1 MKENYVSKSTMA
13 RAAAI
18 ALAYALTGPI
28 GMTSAADLS
37 AVEQSKPQTSGAM
50 ILDIQAILN
59 RWEPIA
65 VAAGAGSS
73 YWREM
78 YATQLAQLSDYW
90 VRQVALV
97 NVDGSNPRASYAR
110 FTQAFVNARF
120 NMVREAQSGKGSLK
134 LGSTTSDQVFIPI
147 TPCRVVDT
155 RNVGG
160 AIGGGTSRAFYFY
173 TASNAFSWSTQGGA
187 GFPAGT
193 PAVSTCPGTVTIGSG
208 GLLGNVPPSAAM
220 ATVTVVNA
228 SAPGNFLIWSGVGA
242 SPTSSALNWAAGQ
255 VLANTTVIPAGPQS
269 GGALHFTVQVNSSGF
284 ADVIVDIVGYFT
296 ENAATALQCATTTV
310 TGNPSD
316 SVGDLADYTVA
327 LPGCPAGYAQTGTG
341 CSFGNISGVYLI
353 EHATEGSFN
362 DCKWRNVSGGP
373 VSGSN
378 FRADSRCCRVP
389 GQ

>member
-255 VLANTTVIPAGPQS
+255 VLANTT
-269 GGALHFTVQVNSSGF
+269 ALKV
-284 ADVIVDIVGYFT
+284 
-296 ENAATALQCATTTV
+296 AARST
-310 TGNPSD
+310 
-316 SVGDLADYTVA
+316 
-327 LPGCPAGYAQTGTG
+327 LPCR
-341 CSFGNISGVYLI
+341 SI
-353 EHATEGSFN
+353 
-362 DCKWRNVSGGP
+362 
-373 VSGSN
+373 
-378 FRADSRCCRVP
+378 RAASP
-389 GQ
+389 T